1 MDFPLFGRNPMK
13 ETIRAIIDLMEKTA
27 NFDPY
32 VGIKLCSF
40 PMTLDSLIMK
50 KLLLINPVDRRSG
63 LLLSRFSTFS
73 PLGLAYVAAVT
84 PPNWEVEIA
93 DENFDVFE
101 FEEADLVGIT
111 AFTTNINRAYEI
123 ARRYKERKIKVV
135 IGGIHASMI
144 PDEAQ
149 QFADAVVVG
158 EVENI
163 WQRLISDF
171 ENNRLNS
178 LYVGPKVDF
187 NQYRVV
193 PRRDLLH
200 SEYFWHSVQTSRGCP
215 FSCYFCSVSRYLG
228 REFRQRNVQ
237 DVISELA
244 LLKGKYLA
252 FVDDN
257 LIGYSV
263 GSKARSVDLFNGM
276 IAQKLDK
283 KWWMQTSINAADD
296 ERVIELAAQ
305 AGCLFAFIGFETIS
319 KNTLND
325 MKKGINIKIGV
336 ENYRKVVDTFHK
348 YGIAVYG
355 AFINGND
362 GESPAYYKELAKF
375 LVHSGIDIIQ
385 ITFLTPLPGTELME
399 RLQHEGRI
407 IYEDYPHDW
416 GKYRFS
422 YMVHQPWDVT
432 PQTIYIGTN
441 YIKKSIYSFPN
452 YQYRL
457 LKSLFSLRNP
467 TNVYATYKFNKAL
480 KKGWKNSHYYK
491 GYPADLN
498 AIDTEK
504 NHHDL
509 NLTFKKDTN

>member
-1 MDFPLFGRNPMK
+1 
-13 ETIRAIIDLMEKTA
+13 
-27 NFDPY
+27 
-32 VGIKLCSF
+32 
-40 PMTLDSLIMK
+40 MK

-73 PLGLAYVAAVT
+73 PLALAYVAAVT
-84 PPNWEVEIA
+84 PPTWEVKIA
-93 DENFDVFE
+93 DENFDAFE

-111 AFTTNINRAYEI
+111 AFTTNINRAFEI
-123 ARRYKERKIKVV
+123 ASKYRERKIKVV
-135 IGGIHASMI
+135 IGGIHASMVS
-144 PDEAQ
+144 DEVL

-163 WQRLISDF
+163 WPTLISDF

-178 LYVGPKVDF
+178 LYVGPKVDLSQF
-187 NQYRVV
+187 QVL

-200 SEYFWHSVQTSRGCP
+200 PDYFWHSIQTSRGCP
-215 FSCYFCSVSRYLG
+215 FNCHFCSVSRYLG
-228 REFRQRNVQ
+228 SEFRQRNIQ
-237 DVISELA
+237 DVLGELA
-244 LLKGKYLA
+244 QLKGKYLA

-257 LIGYSV
+257 LIGYSHA
-263 GSKARSVDLFNGM
+263 SKARAIELFKGM
-276 IAQKLDK
+276 IAQKLDQ

-296 ERVIELAAQ
+296 EQVIELAAQ

-319 KNTLND
+319 KDTLKG

-336 ENYRKVVDTFHK
+336 KNYKKVVDVFHK

-355 AFINGND
+355 AFIIGND
-362 GESPAYYKELAKF
+362 SESPAYYKKLAKF

-385 ITFLTPLPGTELME
+385 ITLLTPLPGTELME

-407 IYEDYPHDW
+407 IYEDYPQDW
-416 GKYRFS
+416 AKYRFS
-422 YMVHQPWDVT
+422 YMVHQPQDVT
-432 PQTIYIGTN
+432 PRAIYIGNN

-457 LKSLFSLRNP
+457 IKSLVNLRKP

-480 KKGWKNSHYYK
+480 KKGWQNSHYHK
-491 GYPADLN
+491 DYPADLN
-498 AIDTEK
+498 AVDTA
-504 NHHDL
+504 
-509 NLTFKKDTN
+509 